1 MDDIDFHL
9 EIESRDITLCHWCR
23 HSSVESSLPSILL
36 PRVRLPSTPSFINYS
51 QICLSFRCEKRTKI
65 NKKGAGLR
73 PFLKYIAIAAFW
85 CEELPFSTH
94 QSRGKRFQKMK
105 KILRCR
111 WGECLPQPIRCFWSR
126 ANPFRHLASPAH
138 LLLLLP
144 FARWALIVIVV
155 VVVNQFFR
163 LLSFE
168 QQQRLS
174 QFWATSKVL
183 VFMLSIKIWYYLGA
197 DWSSGDQVKN
207 VYKSKFEPSTS
218 SSSAAARANDVER
231 TEFRWKK

>member
-1 MDDIDFHL
+1 MCRIVIFDTSKSRK
-9 EIESRDITLCHWCR
+9 EIPKNE
-23 HSSVESSLPSILL
+23 
-36 PRVRLPSTPSFINYS
+36 
-51 QICLSFRCEKRTKI
+51 
-65 NKKGAGLR
+65 
-73 PFLKYIAIAAFW
+73 
-85 CEELPFSTH
+85 
-94 QSRGKRFQKMK
+94 

-144 FARWALIVIVV
+144 FARWALIVIV

>member
-1 MDDIDFHL
+1 MDDINFHL
-9 EIESRDITLCHWCR
+9 KIESRDITLCHWCR

-111 WGECLPQPIRCFWSR
+111 WGECLPQPIRCFLVESEPIP
-126 ANPFRHLASPAH
+126 PFGIASA
-138 LLLLLP
+138 
-144 FARWALIVIVV
+144 
-155 VVVNQFFR
+155 
-163 LLSFE
+163 S
-168 QQQRLS
+168 
-174 QFWATSKVL
+174 
-183 VFMLSIKIWYYLGA
+183 
-197 DWSSGDQVKN
+197 
-207 VYKSKFEPSTS
+207 STS
-218 SSSAAARANDVER
+218 SPFRKMSAHRHRRRRRQPVFSPSQFRAATTSFAILSDIKSFAVYV
-231 TEFRWKK
+231 KH